1 MLAHEPNIEKLYEE
15 WNKVNREKLSLYY
28 ENKDPTVPLVYN
40 KEFRSIKNMIIRAIM
55 EMPQDV
61 RMQPVKSVREQVVQL
76 YPGNIPLTDD
86 PLDDD
91 SDSTN
96 AADGAETKQA
106 TIEIPKPVTQHTA
119 AVATGIIGALARL
132 IGDKCMA
139 HRQSL
144 QGQID
149 SKLRAKINEKKQAL
163 GLRTEQTQKPTY
175 QTQEEYDMS
184 M

>member
-1 MLAHEPNIEKLYEE
+1 
-15 WNKVNREKLSLYY
+15 
-28 ENKDPTVPLVYN
+28 
-40 KEFRSIKNMIIRAIM
+40 
-55 EMPQDV
+55 
-61 RMQPVKSVREQVVQL
+61 MQPVKSVREQVVQL
-76 YPGNIPLTDD
+76 YPGKIPLTDD
-86 PLDDD
+86 PLDDGRD
-91 SDSTN
+91 SAN
-96 AADGAETKQA
+96 AADSSESKQA

-132 IGDKCMA
+132 IGDKCMV

-163 GLRTEQTQKPTY
+163 GLRTEQAQKASY
-175 QTQEEYDMS
+175 QTEEEYEMS